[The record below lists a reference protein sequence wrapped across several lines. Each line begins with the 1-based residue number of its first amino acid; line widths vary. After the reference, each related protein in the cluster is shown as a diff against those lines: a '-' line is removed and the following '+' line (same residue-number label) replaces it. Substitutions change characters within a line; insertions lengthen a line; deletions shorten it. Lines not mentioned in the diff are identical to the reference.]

1 MFIFYDLIFLIFAI
15 FYLPVFLLKK
25 KMHPGF
31 LMRLGWLPKQLKF
44 DRPIWVHAVSVGEV
58 MAVRHLI
65 GELRLTYPGKRFF
78 ITTVTATGNKIT
90 RAITKEGDYASY
102 LPLDLGFIVKKI
114 VDKVQPS
121 ILIIVETELWP
132 NLISYLCRK
141 NIPIMVVNGR
151 ISDRSFRGYLSVK
164 LLLKPLLNKVRIF
177 CVQSDSD
184 ARRLKRLGVLENKIR
199 ITGNMKF
206 DIVDYMNLK
215 KTCLPAGR
223 DYTDYRSR
231 LAVNSKEKLFIAGS
245 THSGEEEII
254 LNVYKGLLKDYP
266 GLRLLLAPRHPERV
280 TEVEKIVVKFG
291 FEPLRISKLLQ
302 APCLSG
308 RQASSKLQA
317 NVFILDTV
325 GQLLSFYA
333 VSDIV
338 FVGGSLIR
346 KGGHNILEPASQGKP
361 ILFGPYMFNFRDI
374 AELFCKNQAVI
385 PVRNGQELKTRIR
398 ELLNNAPAMEALGR
412 RAKELVSQYKG
423 ATGKNADFVRGILQ
437 GV

>member
-1 MFIFYDLIFLIFAI
+1 MFILYDLAFLIFVI
-15 FYLPVFLLKK
+15 CYLPVFLFKK

-31 LMRLGWLPKQLKF
+31 LMRLGFFPKHLKL

-65 GELRLTYPGKRFF
+65 EELRLTYPDKRFF

-121 ILIIVETELWP
+121 IFIIVETELWP
-132 NLISYLCRK
+132 SLISYLYKK
-141 NIPIMVVNGR
+141 NVPIMVVNGR
-151 ISDRSFRGYLSVK
+151 ISDKSFRGYLSVK
-164 LLLKPLLNKVRIF
+164 LLLKPFLNKVRLF

-184 ARRLKRLGVLENKIR
+184 AQRLRRLGVLDHKIQ

-206 DIVDYMNLK
+206 DIVDYINLK
-215 KTCLPAGR
+215 K
-223 DYTDYRSR
+223 DYQDYRPR
-231 LAVNSKEKLFIAGS
+231 LGLSTKEKLLVVGS
-245 THSGEEEII
+245 THPGEEEII
-254 LNVYKGLLKDYP
+254 LNVYRDLLKDYP
-266 GLRLLLAPRHPERV
+266 GLRILIAPRHPERV
-280 TEVEKIVVKFG
+280 PEVEKIVAKLG
-291 FEPLRISKLLQ
+291 LEPLRISKL
-302 APCLSG
+302 SG
-308 RQASSKLQA
+308 SLGHGVAGSP
-317 NVFILDTV
+317 VFILDTV

-374 AELFCKNQAVI
+374 AELFRKNQACVL
-385 PVRNGQELKTRIR
+385 VHNEQELKEGII
-398 ELLNNAPAMEALGR
+398 ELLNNTSFADNLGR
-412 RAKELVSQYKG
+412 KARNLVSQYKG
-423 ATGKNADFVRGILQ
+423 ATGKNADYIRDILGGI
-437 GV
+437 

>member
-31 LMRLGWLPKQLKF
+31 LMRLGWLPRQLKF

-65 GELRLTYPGKRFF
+65 EELRLAYPQKRFF

-102 LPLDLGFIVKKI
+102 LPLDFGFIVKRI
-114 VDKVQPS
+114 VDRVQPS

-132 NLISYLCRK
+132 NLISYLYRK
-141 NIPIMVVNGR
+141 NVPIVVVNGR
-151 ISDRSFRGYLSVK
+151 ISDKSFRGYLSVK
-164 LLLKPLLNKVRIF
+164 SLLKPLLNKVKMF
-177 CVQSDSD
+177 CVQSECD
-184 ARRLKRLGVLENKIR
+184 AQRLISLGLIKDKIC

-206 DIVDYMNLK
+206 DIVNYINLK
-215 KTCLPAGR
+215 K
-223 DYTDYRSR
+223 DYQDYRPR
-231 LAVNSKEKLFIAGS
+231 LGISFKEKLFVAGS
-245 THSGEEEII
+245 THPQEEEIV
-254 LNVYKGLLKDYP
+254 LNVYKELLKDYP
-266 GLRLLLAPRHPERV
+266 DLRLLIAPRHPERV
-280 TEVEKIVVKFG
+280 SEVEKIVVKLG
-291 FEPLRISKLLQ
+291 FEPLKISKIQ
-302 APCLSG
+302 QSPGRPASPAG
-308 RQASSKLQA
+308 RQGARSP
-317 NVFILDTV
+317 VFILDTV

-338 FVGGSLIR
+338 FVGGSLIK

-361 ILFGPYMFNFRDI
+361 VLFGPHMFNFRDI
-374 AELFCKNQAVI
+374 AELFFKAEAAILVHNE
-385 PVRNGQELKTRIR
+385 QELKVRIS
-398 ELLNNAPAMEALGR
+398 ELLNNAPEMEALGR
-412 RAKELVSQYKG
+412 RAKELVFQYKG

-437 GV
+437 GI